1 MSAILDLGTN
11 CHNLCRKI
19 NKFWYYVLRINMC
32 RSWLKTLCVPKTEY
46 NGTVNNWLNPEY
58 NGTVNKWHNTEY
70 NGTVNNWQCSII
82 VLL

>member
-1 MSAILDLGTN
+1 MELSITD
-11 CHNLCRKI
+11 
-19 NKFWYYVLRINMC
+19 
-32 RSWLKTLCVPKTEY
+32 KTEY
-46 NGTVNNWLNPEY
+46 NGTIYNWQNPEY